1 MKSARFARV
10 AAIGSLAFTIAF
22 APSAVAGETLSG
34 AGASSINAFWDLC
47 RTSYQTDSGDVFPY
61 VGTGSGDG
69 KKAIAAGT
77 VDIAFSDSVNTATDK
92 PASMIHIP
100 AVAWPVAVM
109 YKWAAENPKPIT
121 LSTETIAKIFAR
133 QITRWNDKAIV
144 TDLNKSYQVPV
155 YKKSKGVVVLDK
167 DGAPVVSSYR
177 TVTNKV
183 TPPNAPITVVYR
195 ASTSGTTN
203 NFVTALNKMHPT
215 IWTKP
220 GNDSFETAFPGTVSA
235 DPAGLR
241 SGKGSE
247 GVGQLAKD
255 LRYTITYNEIRFA
268 EVYKLG
274 VANIINPAGKAITPS
289 TEGVLAAFSAA
300 TVNED
305 SGVVTFDYN
314 SKLASQYPFTATTY
328 AMVIKDL
335 ATVKSPAKA
344 KAVKNLIEYMAFK
357 CPVSFPQAGMAAITK
372 TSDLGKVIISKVAS
386 IKE

>member
-10 AAIGSLAFTIAF
+10 AAIGTLAFSIVF

-34 AGASSINAFWDLC
+34 AGASAINAFWDLC

-77 VDIAFSDSVNTATDK
+77 VDIAFSDSLNAEASK
-92 PASMIHIP
+92 PASMIHVP
-100 AVAWPVAVM
+100 VVAWPVAVM
-109 YKWAAENPKPIT
+109 YKWAAENPKPVT

-133 QITRWNDKAIV
+133 KITRWNDKAIV
-144 TDLNKSYQVPV
+144 TDMNKSYQVPV
-155 YKKSKGVVVLDK
+155 FKKSKGQVVLDK

-183 TPPNAPITVVYR
+183 TPPNAPITVIYR

-203 NFVTALNKMHPT
+203 NFVTALNKLHPD

-220 GNDSFETAFPGTVSA
+220 GSDSFETAFPGTVSA

-274 VANIINPAGKAITPS
+274 VMNVINTAGKAITPA
-289 TEGVLAAFSAA
+289 TEGVLAAFSTA
-300 TVNED
+300 TINAETGAVA
-305 SGVVTFDYN
+305 FDYGN
-314 SKLASQYPFTATTY
+314 KLATQYPFPATTY
-328 AMVIKDL
+328 AMVLKDL
-335 ATVKSPAKA
+335 ATVKTVAKA

-357 CPVSFPQAGMAAITK
+357 CPVAFPQSGMSTITK
-372 TSDLGKVIISKVAS
+372 SSELGKAIVAQVAS